1 MSRAAAA
8 VAAKFCVVLISPY
21 ELGRQPFALAHPAA
35 HLLAAGFEVDLV
47 DLSLQK
53 LDPARLAHAD
63 VIGIYLGMHTAARIA
78 NEALP
83 RLRKL
88 TPGARLCA
96 YGLYAPENAAFLHSH
111 GVDKVFGAEFEAD
124 LLDWCDAAREGRGAG
139 EGSRKVIFMRPAR
152 TLLPPLKAYAH
163 LNMPDGS
170 QRISGFVEASR
181 GCKHLCRH
189 CPVVPVY
196 KGRFRAIEIDVVM
209 EDIAQQVE
217 AGAQHISFGD
227 ADFFN
232 GPTHAKR
239 IVSRM
244 HERYPHLSYDCT
256 IKIEHLLAQQ
266 HLLPELA
273 RTGCAFVTSA
283 VESVDNVVLQH
294 LCKGHSDADF
304 TRAAE
309 LMRAHGIALAPTF
322 VPFTPWTSADG
333 YLELLRRLLE
343 LELVD
348 NVPPIQLAIKLLVP
362 RGSYLF
368 EIPGF
373 DQIVGAFDE
382 KLFGYPWRHQ
392 DERLNDLQT
401 ELQSFAAQADQAGL
415 SRRDAFAEIWR
426 MAHTRLDVAPP
437 ALMMRQG
444 QIPAHMSEPWYCCAE
459 PTSQQ
464 LQSF

>member
-1 MSRAAAA
+1 MSIAAAS
-8 VAAKFCVVLISPY
+8 VVVTFRVILISPY

-35 HLLAAGFEVDLV
+35 HLLAAGFDVALIDLA
-47 DLSLQK
+47 LQK
-53 LDPARLAHAD
+53 LDSAQLANAD
-63 VIGIYLGMHTAARIA
+63 VVGIYLGMHTAARIA
-78 NEALP
+78 IEALP
-83 RLRKL
+83 RLREL
-88 TPGARLCA
+88 APSARLCA
-96 YGLYAPENAAFLHSH
+96 YGLYAPENAEFLRRH

-124 LLDWCDAAREGRGAG
+124 LLDWCKATRDGRTIANS
-139 EGSRKVIFMRPAR
+139 SRKVTFIRPAR
-152 TLLPPLKAYAH
+152 ALLPALKAYAH
-163 LNMPDGS
+163 LKMPDGS

-189 CPVVPVY
+189 CPVAPVY
-196 KGRFRAIEIDVVM
+196 KGRFRAIESDIVM

-239 IVSRM
+239 IISIM
-244 HERYPHLSYDCT
+244 HERYPKLSYDCT

-266 HLLPELA
+266 ALLPELA

-283 VESVDNVVLQH
+283 VESVDNVVLEH

-304 TRAAE
+304 THAAE

-426 MAHTRLDVAPP
+426 IAHTRLDVAPP
-437 ALMMRQG
+437 ALMMRPG